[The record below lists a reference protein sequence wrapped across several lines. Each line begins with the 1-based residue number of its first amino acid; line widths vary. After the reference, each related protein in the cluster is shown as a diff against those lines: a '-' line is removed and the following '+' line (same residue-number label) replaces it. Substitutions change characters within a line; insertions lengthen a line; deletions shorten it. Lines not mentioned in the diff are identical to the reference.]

1 MAKQRLSRE
10 EILGVLREVACDE
23 GAGVTLRGFV
33 ERTGIAESQVRKH
46 FGSWTA
52 LLKELG
58 RSGAERDYRR
68 HADEQLWEAY
78 HKLVGRLGRFPTQAE
93 IDRDAPFSSRTY
105 YARFGPQP
113 HVKAAYRQWLAQR
126 ASGRRNRASGRRQ
139 SADGGASAATPDG
152 IGRREPTDVSGDLRP
167 PLAGAL
173 AGALTDGETNDMIWL
188 RNQWRRVRIAFE
200 LRSSEFCWR
209 SASQWDLLVV
219 LEHDWPA
226 CPVQV
231 LRLCDLLP
239 ENGEAPP
246 DEEPTRA
253 ELYGRMPWEEELLR
267 EFP

>member
-1 MAKQRLSRE
+1 MVRKRLSRE
-10 EILGVLREVACDE
+10 EILGVVRELVGDE
-23 GAGVTLRGFV
+23 GAGVTLKGFV

-52 LLKELG
+52 LRKELG
-58 RSGAERDYRR
+58 SSVTERDCKR

-78 HKLVGRLGRFPTQAE
+78 HTLVDRLGRFPTQAE
-93 IDRDAPFSSRTY
+93 IDRHAPFSSRTY

-113 HVKAAYRQWLAQR
+113 HVKTAYRQWLAQR
-126 ASGRRNRASGRRQ
+126 ASGRRQ
-139 SADGGASAATPDG
+139 SADGGGSAATCDTVE
-152 IGRREPTDVSGDLRP
+152 RREKIDVSGDLRP

-173 AGALTDGETNDMIWL
+173 ADGETNDMTWL

-209 SASQWDLLVV
+209 SAAQWDLLVV

>member
-10 EILGVLREVACDE
+10 EILGVVREVVGDE

-33 ERTGIAESQVRKH
+33 ARTGIAESQVRKH

-52 LLKELG
+52 LRKELG
-58 RSGAERDYRR
+58 GSGAERDCTRLT
-68 HADEQLWEAY
+68 DEQLWEAY
-78 HKLVGRLGRFPTQAE
+78 HKLVDRFGRFPTQAE
-93 IDRDAPFSSRTY
+93 IDRHAPFSSRTY

-113 HVKAAYRQWLAQR
+113 RVKAAYRQWLAR
-126 ASGRRNRASGRRQ
+126 LASGGSNKASGRRQ
-139 SADGGASAATPDG
+139 SPDGGALPAAFDAV
-152 IGRREPTDVSGDLRP
+152 GRREPTDASGDLRP

-173 AGALTDGETNDMIWL
+173 AGAPVGDEMIWL

-209 SASQWDLLVV
+209 SASHWDLLVV

-226 CPVQV
+226 CPVKV

-239 ENGEAPP
+239 DNRETPP
-246 DEEPTRA
+246 EEGPTRA